1 MTAAYASFGN
11 GGAYY
16 QPYCYYKIEDSQG
29 NVLIETDAASTKE
42 QALSES
48 TGWLMN
54 KILQTVMTSGSGRYY
69 KISGVEC
76 FGKTGTTTDSKDRW
90 FVGGTPEYV
99 AAVWYG
105 YDTPKEIV
113 YRLSY
118 NPAGT
123 IWETVM
129 NEIYDAKGKNVT
141 EFPEYDGIVQ
151 RSYDSSTGL
160 LTSYSSGNTGWYDV
174 NNLPGYTSGGRRSSS
189 SSNSSDQSSDE
200 SAETTASSDSAG
212 TAAQESNE

>member
-1 MTAAYASFGN
+1 
-11 GGAYY
+11 
-16 QPYCYYKIEDSQG
+16 
-29 NVLIETDAASTKE
+29 
-42 QALSES
+42 
-48 TGWLMN
+48 MN
-54 KILQTVMTSGSGRYY
+54 KILQTVMTSGTGRSY

-105 YDTPKEIV
+105 YDMPKEIV
-113 YRLSY
+113 YRLSS

-129 NEIYDAKGKNVT
+129 NEIYDVKGKNVT

-151 RSYDSSTGL
+151 KSYDSSNGL
-160 LTSYSSGNTGWYDV
+160 LTNYSSGNTGWYDV
-174 NNLPGYTSGGRRSSS
+174 NNLPGYSTRSRSSS
-189 SSNSSDQSSDE
+189 SSSSSSSDE
-200 SAETTASSDSAG
+200 DKKSNEETTAAKEEETSE
-212 TAAQESNE
+212 AADE